1 MTTGNTIAQAGK
13 TSIQLGLS
21 MIAPWFQ
28 TLAMLTGQGKLM
40 SSRGHKSLCLWYL
53 VHLTLPFSTFCGRSW
68 RYAASL
74 LVECSCPGPSQ

>member
-1 MTTGNTIAQAGK
+1 MTTGNTTAQAGK

-40 SSRGHKSLCLWYL
+40 PILF
-53 VHLTLPFSTFCGRSW
+53 V
-68 RYAASL
+68 
-74 LVECSCPGPSQ
+74 